1 MLIPTILTR
10 MIEANEA
17 RRAADE
23 GPGIGAFGDVAPQAG
38 ECKVCCGGGTTMFAA
53 NDVIDVERKTGIV
66 LMNEAVFA
74 DSMRPLDDQAAQA
87 NGNRS
92 VHAADERVR
101 IRALALAL
109 AKLIT

>member
-1 MLIPTILTR
+1 
-10 MIEANEA
+10 
-17 RRAADE
+17 
-23 GPGIGAFGDVAPQAG
+23 
-38 ECKVCCGGGTTMFAA
+38 
-53 NDVIDVERKTGIV
+53 
-66 LMNEAVFA
+66 MNEAVFA

-101 IRALALAL
+101 IRALAF